1 MSVEKR
7 KKLNQLQRL
16 LPEGLLADTRW
27 LESKGYSS
35 ALLSLYAARGWLEHP
50 ARGIYRRPGGML
62 LWQHV
67 VVSLQSLLTL
77 PVSVGGRSALELGGL
92 SHYVSA
98 QGLREAHLYSHRRLP
113 GWVGKLDLEVRFGV
127 HTGKGLFRTAL
138 DSAPG
143 RWNPADQSF
152 SSGEL
157 PRTLTRTRWGQWNWP
172 LILSSPERA
181 ILEFLH
187 EVPERETFDQA
198 DKFMEGLRTLS
209 PHRVQTLLEDC
220 RNIKVKRL
228 FFWFAERHE
237 PAWLKKIDRDRIDLG
252 KGKRMIVRGGRLDT
266 HYLITV
272 PESLDG
278 SE

>member
-7 KKLNQLQRL
+7 NKLNQLQRL

-50 ARGIYRRPGGML
+50 VRGVYRRPGGML

-113 GWVGKLDLEVRFGV
+113 GWVGKLALEVRFGV

-157 PRTLTRTRWGQWNWP
+157 PRTLTPTRWGQWNWP

-237 PAWLKKIDRDRIDLG
+237 PAWLNKIDRDRIDLG
-252 KGKRMIVRGGRLDT
+252 KGKRLIVRGGRLDKR
-266 HYLITV
+266 YLITV
-272 PESLDG
+272 PERLDG

>member
-27 LESKGYSS
+27 LESEGYSR
-35 ALLSLYAARGWLEHP
+35 ALISLYAVGGWLEHP
-50 ARGIYRRPGGML
+50 ARGVYRRPGGML

-77 PVSVGGRSALELGGL
+77 PVNVGGRTALELGGL

-113 GWVGKLDLEVRFGV
+113 GWVGKLDLEVRFVV

-143 RWNPADQSF
+143 QWNPADQSF

-157 PRTLTRTRWGQWNWP
+157 PRTLTRTSWGQWNWP

-198 DKFMEGLRTLS
+198 DKFMEGLRILS

-252 KGKRMIVRGGRLDT
+252 KGKRLIVRGGRLDK

-272 PESLDG
+272 PERLDG